1 MAGAFSGCQA
11 FRIHRNR
18 RVSAN
23 KVHKYASVIIDPMK
37 GRVLYQVNEKKQAVY
52 EFMEFVKDDW
62 IRHVKAVARDRNSD
76 YKEAFKDKDPEVK
89 IIFDHCH
96 IVKNSNDKEVSE
108 VHKDEQER
116 QISEGKT
123 EAETLLKGSKYVFMA
138 TEWLLS
144 PDANNTNLFF
154 TAS

>member
-1 MAGAFSGCQA
+1 M
-11 FRIHRNR
+11 
-18 RVSAN
+18 
-23 KVHKYASVIIDPMK
+23 HKYASVIIDPMK
-37 GRVLYQVNEKKQAVY
+37 GCVLYQVNEKKQAVY

-76 YKEAFKDKDPEVK
+76 Y
-89 IIFDHCH
+89 HCH